1 VFDAEHNM
9 GFKMKFLGKDDIT
22 NGEKEYSTG
31 LITGKDAEFE
41 ANEEDEELLHD
52 ASLFKQNSK

>member
-1 VFDAEHNM
+1 M